1 MTHQKQY
8 VRVSIPEMSTV
19 IGFYRHSNLL
29 AIILSKLLGP
39 IGVAILVLLL
49 PAPGL
54 PQTHSPYPVDIIAG
68 RAPQA
73 LVVDGRVRLVY
84 ELHLTNFAPWPIEIT
99 GIDVLGHGANPLAS
113 YSREALNKRVVP
125 VEKVL
130 LSVEPTDSTGKS
142 RTVGEG
148 HAVVIFL
155 DLVLEPGVPTPSEL
169 LHKFSFSVAGDHGV
183 PIERTVNG
191 PVVAIIQEPPPVLH
205 APLRGSA
212 WVALNALAAYDHR
225 RAFNPFDG
233 RIRIAQRFA
242 IDWVRVGPDGC
253 LFHGDRNSNAN
264 FYGYGAEVFAVAD
277 GRVSDLKD
285 DLPDNVGV
293 TERKSRVITLD
304 NAVGNYVTL
313 DLGHGRF
320 ALFAHL
326 QPGSLRVK
334 LGDSVKAGQVL
345 ALLGNSGNSDGPHL
359 HFQLTDA
366 NSPLGS
372 EGIPYE
378 FETLTQLGVLDGPDV
393 LDTGKAWQPKP
404 SEKPVAHRREFPL
417 DNGVVEFP

>member
-1 MTHQKQY
+1 VTHQKQY

-29 AIILSKLLGP
+29 AIIPSKLLGP

-54 PQTHSPYPVDIIAG
+54 PTHSPYPVDIIAG

-99 GIDVLGHGANPLAS
+99 GIDVLGNGANPLAS

-169 LHKFSFSVAGDHGV
+169 LHRFSFSVAGDHGV

-191 PVVAIIQEPPPVLH
+191 PVVAIVQEPPPVLH

-212 WVALNALAAYDHR
+212 WVAFNALAAYDHR

-264 FYGYGAEVFAVAD
+264 FYGYGAEVLAVAD
-277 GRVSDLKD
+277 GRVSDLED

-404 SEKPVAHRREFPL
+404 SEKPVAHRREFPV